1 MCRIL
6 LDFGANIEAEDVSQ
20 VSPLSWATK
29 KEKSEQNQHH
39 EEDSDK
45 KGKLKDYRD
54 IISILLEKGAV
65 VKKGD
70 YDFELYVT
78 DHPDYLFINSSI
90 LPCTKSPIKV
100 LNDMYKEGTNGNKS
114 KITEIIRKYLEA
126 NYENLFSY
134 IFTYQNSLVKASKTN
149 LLEELD
155 LKEKIKQIDN
165 LLTEVFKSEKLDS
178 MDHVLQLLFPDIDFK
193 IYDNEEYHQ
202 KQFLRTHYAHAIMRD
217 NGIIQYCIENE
228 LKIIFQF
235 SQISGVINTVFYSC
249 LPPTKLLSDE
259 EKDSNHYY
267 FSSKWDDFILEID
280 REKVQ
285 FILNMRY
292 CPAAMFVL
300 ESIAKLTTLI
310 LVSVLVVPYNYNKNT
325 YKIGLIAMEVGNI
338 VYEVGQLQMNNFN
351 LSKHFDDWNILDT
364 ISTLLLLI
372 WLGLSFNSEYTGLSN
387 TFLSLSAIPLSFEI
401 IQFMSLNKSIGQL
414 FIMIK
419 AMCYDVFSFLA
430 LYLVCTY
437 GFAVTLFGLFYESD
451 ANYISIR
458 TSFITLYS
466 ATLGNFSFLDFEPF
480 DETIRMLGAVLLV
493 VYLLGSSIMLINL
506 LIAR

>member
-1 MCRIL
+1 
-6 LDFGANIEAEDVSQ
+6 
-20 VSPLSWATK
+20 
-29 KEKSEQNQHH
+29 
-39 EEDSDK
+39 
-45 KGKLKDYRD
+45 
-54 IISILLEKGAV
+54 
-65 VKKGD
+65 
-70 YDFELYVT
+70 
-78 DHPDYLFINSSI
+78 
-90 LPCTKSPIKV
+90 
-100 LNDMYKEGTNGNKS
+100 
-114 KITEIIRKYLEA
+114 
-126 NYENLFSY
+126 
-134 IFTYQNSLVKASKTN
+134 
-149 LLEELD
+149 
-155 LKEKIKQIDN
+155 
-165 LLTEVFKSEKLDS
+165 
-178 MDHVLQLLFPDIDFK
+178 
-193 IYDNEEYHQ
+193 
-202 KQFLRTHYAHAIMRD
+202 
-217 NGIIQYCIENE
+217 